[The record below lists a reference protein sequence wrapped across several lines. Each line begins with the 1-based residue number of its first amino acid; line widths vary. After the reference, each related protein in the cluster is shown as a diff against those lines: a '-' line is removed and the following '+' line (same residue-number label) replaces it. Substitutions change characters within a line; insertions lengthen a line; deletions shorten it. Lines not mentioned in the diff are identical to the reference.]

1 MGSLQIFFTPVR
13 QPWSKD
19 LATCHIYI
27 DTRIC
32 KEYKQCMSRHS
43 KILYKGECIR
53 KHKKQLEKTR
63 VKSEVTRLVL
73 FNDVTQS
80 CSINLKQYTIDTT
93 EYITIVV
100 KTTFFVSEFSS
111 SLNWTLSKKW
121 LYTIKRRELIGHPLA
136 LQLFSHFRL

>member
-1 MGSLQIFFTPVR
+1 M
-13 QPWSKD
+13 
-19 LATCHIYI
+19 
-27 DTRIC
+27 
-32 KEYKQCMSRHS
+32 
-43 KILYKGECIR
+43 YKGGCIR

-73 FNDVTQS
+73 FNEVTQS

-111 SLNWTLSKKW
+111 RLNWS
-121 LYTIKRRELIGHPLA
+121 
-136 LQLFSHFRL
+136 